1 MGRNRGRIPAG
12 MGDARES
19 QKPMI
24 LEDDR
29 TEEQK
34 TTHYLAVVARD
45 KCMSGWGGARGGAS
59 RAAWA
64 IDPMSE
70 VNPDR
75 VFNWVRSRSEMKYVT
90 LVDLRTY
97 RPARGTAHLHI
108 YVVEDT
114 SHPAARY

>member
-1 MGRNRGRIPAG
+1 MRIEA
-12 MGDARES
+12 M
-19 QKPMI
+19 K

-34 TTHYLAVVARD
+34 ATHTLAIVARD

-64 IDPMSE
+64 IDPRGE

-75 VFNWVRSRSEMKYVT
+75 VERWVRSRKEMQYVN

-97 RPARGTAHLHI
+97 RPPKGTAHFHV
-108 YVVEDT
+108 YVVADN

>member
-1 MGRNRGRIPAG
+1 M
-12 MGDARES
+12 
-19 QKPMI
+19 K

-29 TEEQK
+29 TVEQK
-34 TTHYLAVVARD
+34 STHYLAVVARD

-59 RAAWA
+59 CVAWA
-64 IDPMSE
+64 INPQST

-75 VFNWVRSRSEMKYVT
+75 VENWVRSRSEMKYVT

-97 RPARGTAHLHI
+97 RPARGTAHFHI
-108 YVVEDT
+108 YVVEDS